1 MKNWRNKTKQEKGPC
16 REGKERFVLNP
27 RSYRVGPG
35 LATRRGAAKR
45 SKSSDSPVL
54 FVKIHQ
60 AEMLAVG
67 RSLAVTAPFLGES
80 IPLLDSLGEDFFG
93 RKVFVKC

>member
-1 MKNWRNKTKQEKGPC
+1 MKNWRNKTKQEKGRC

-27 RSYRVGPG
+27 RSYPVGPG

-45 SKSSDSPVL
+45 SKSSDSPSL

-60 AEMLAVG
+60 AEVLAIG
-67 RSLAVTAPFLGES
+67 RSLAVATPFLGET
-80 IPLLDSLGEDFFG
+80 IPLLGSLGEDFFSG
-93 RKVFVKC
+93 KIFSQC